1 MDQLAIALKIALGN
15 TFQMYFRAHSYHWN
29 VEGPNFSDYHAFFGT
44 LYTELFGAID
54 PIAEHI
60 RAIDSYAPFSL
71 SDMKMASTVMEDQD
85 RINGNDYDTMF
96 ANLMRDNQQ
105 VVDAFAKA
113 HSLAISVNKHGLA
126 QFVAERMDIHAKHA
140 WMLRSLLRK
149 G

>member
-1 MDQLAIALKIALGN
+1 MDQLSIALKIALAN

-71 SDMKMASTVMEDQD
+71 GDLRMASTVMEDVD
-85 RINGNDYDTMF
+85 RVGGNEYDTMF
-96 ANLMRDNQQ
+96 SNLLSSNMQ

-113 HSLAISVNKHGLA
+113 HSLAISMNKHGLA
-126 QFVAERMDIHAKHA
+126 QFIAERMDVHAKHA